1 MGRHDDATERGP
13 GACGCSY
20 WLARSPLS
28 SSLYQPP
35 FPTCSLILSA
45 AEFRPSPPHSLAHMS
60 YYYPVSTFVPPTSLN
75 VTAISAQNGFST
87 LECWQ
92 IQPGFTTS
100 SQAGTTGASILQ
112 LGSLANM
119 SYSVIPP
126 RFNASFHNAPTN
138 QYVMRC
144 LSSTY
149 SPVLTRLWEDGLH
162 SSRVS
167 HTSRSRTLTRR
178 PMSSAVR
185 TASSSLRTRRQ

>member
-20 WLARSPLS
+20 WLARSSP
-28 SSLYQPP
+28 SLHP
-35 FPTCSLILSA
+35 FISHRFQHVHSTFKPRNFA
-45 AEFRPSPPHSLAHMS
+45 PVPPHNLAHMS
-60 YYYPVSTFVPPTSLN
+60 YYYPASTFVPPTSLN
-75 VTAISAQNGFST
+75 VTAVSAQNGFST

-112 LGSLANM
+112 LGNLANM

-138 QYVMRC
+138 QYVLTC
-144 LSSTY
+144 FSSTH
-149 SPVLTRLWEDGLH
+149 SPVLTRL
-162 SSRVS
+162 
-167 HTSRSRTLTRR
+167 
-178 PMSSAVR
+178 P
-185 TASSSLRTRRQ
+185 